1 MFAHRRLFVAVA
13 VLAWLVTGAALG
25 ADTPPRYWKLTILH
39 TNDTHGNLFPFSYP
53 DPPDPATFEAQLAV
67 RRNIGGI
74 ARRAT
79 LVEQLR
85 QQFGTTWVVDVG
97 DYMDGTAFSIEY
109 RGEADVAA
117 MNALGY
123 TISTH
128 GNHEFNNTRAQ
139 WLKLAQMAK
148 FPVVCA
154 NVVDSGTKQPLL
166 KPFEILNVEGA
177 RVAVFGLVTES
188 TRGYPATREGVEIL
202 DAIPVARQLVPQLRE
217 QADVVVLLSHLG
229 IAADQRLAREVPG
242 IDVIV
247 GGHSHTRLPKP
258 EFVPHGEMESLF
270 RKNGTIIVQAFQWG
284 TELGKLELIL
294 RRDPASGKW
303 TLMRYDGELIL
314 IGPDIPDHP
323 AVKAVVERYWKP
335 ISGYYGV
342 VLGEAE
348 DDFTRRGNDDAEYN
362 LVADALREM
371 LGTEADLENMG
382 GVRAPILRGPITR
395 YDLAKALPFGNTMV
409 KFRASGAQLRELL
422 RRTRPA
428 VSGIRYRFEAGVL
441 TEVTVN
447 GEPLQDDRQ
456 YLLSTNSYFAQRY
469 LEPAGIAFE
478 DTGRKRLDIVSDYI
492 LKHKRI
498 RPAYDGRRIVDQSV
512 Y

>member
-1 MFAHRRLFVAVA
+1 MMRRVLVSATVALWLAAGLA
-13 VLAWLVTGAALG
+13 VS
-25 ADTPPRYWKLTILH
+25 ADAPPRYWKLTILH
-39 TNDTHGNLFPFSYP
+39 TNDTHGNLFPFNYP
-53 DPPDPATFEAQLAV
+53 DPPDPNTQEAQLAL

-79 LVEQLR
+79 LVRQL
-85 QQFGTTWVVDVG
+85 QGGFGTTWVVDVG
-97 DYMDGTAFSIEY
+97 DFMDGTAFSVEY

-123 TISTH
+123 TIGTH
-128 GNHEFNNTRAQ
+128 GNHEFNNPRAQ
-139 WLKLAQMAK
+139 WQKLVQMARYRL
-148 FPVVCA
+148 VCA
-154 NVVDSGTKQPLL
+154 NVVDANTNQPLL
-166 KPFEILNVEGA
+166 KPYEILEVEGA
-177 RVAVFGLVTES
+177 RIAVFGLVTES
-188 TRGYPATREGVEIL
+188 TRGYPATREGIEIL
-202 DAIPVARQLVPQLRE
+202 DAFAVARDLVPRLRQ

-229 IAADQRLAREVPG
+229 VEVDERLAREVPG

-247 GGHSHTRLPKP
+247 GGHSHTRLAKP
-258 EFVPHGEMESLF
+258 LFVPRGDLF
-270 RKNGTIIVQAFQWG
+270 SAFERNGTVIVQAFQWG
-284 TELGKLELIL
+284 GELGKLELIL
-294 RRDPASGKW
+294 RRDPRSGRW
-303 TLMRYDGELIL
+303 TLMSHRGELVL
-314 IGPDIPDHP
+314 VTPNIPEDR
-323 AVKAVVERYWKP
+323 AVKAVVNRYWRSIK
-335 ISGYYGV
+335 GYYGV
-342 VLGEAE
+342 VVGEAE
-348 DDFTRRGNDDAEYN
+348 DDFTHRGDDDAEYN

-422 RRTRPA
+422 QRTRPT
-428 VSGIRYRFEAGVL
+428 VSGICYRYQQGRLV
-441 TEVTVN
+441 EVTVN
-447 GEPLQDDRQ
+447 GQPLQDDRQ

-469 LEPAGIAFE
+469 LQPMGIAYE

-498 RPAYDGRRIVDQSV
+498 RPAYDGRRVVDESV